1 MRPGGVPPHHRLV
14 SLGEHILHGDVQ
26 IRQCVEEHLPDGAK
40 ALGTM
45 GVAAFHVSDGVGRQQ
60 LVDRLVVAIVP
71 DLFEPAASQCC
82 SLVSHGGSL
91 RAAFYAAERSKMGGA
106 T

>member
-1 MRPGGVPPHHRLV
+1 MRPGGAPPHHRLV

-26 IRQCVEEHLPDGAK
+26 IRQGVEEHLPDLAK
-40 ALGTM
+40 ALRTM
-45 GVAAFHVSDGVGRQQ
+45 GVAAFHVSDSVGRQQ

-82 SLVSHGGSL
+82 CLVSHGGPL
-91 RAAFYAAERSKMGGA
+91 RAAFYAAAPYGES
-106 T
+106 